1 MAEQTSDIGEQL
13 ATIERKP
20 AKERAPDYSRLQA
33 TVGEKLGAAETGL
46 KKAEI
51 DVGIA
56 QKEAGTKALREQI
69 GLEEKE
75 LEAGRER
82 VRDHDAVADVAART
96 AREFAE
102 IPDDGVAE
110 EGQRPDGDLEEVFQH
125 GRQARTQ
132 RVSVG
137 CIPRN

>member
-51 DVGIA
+51 DIGIA
-56 QKEAGTKALREQI
+56 QKEAGSKALR
-69 GLEEKE
+69 
-75 LEAGRER
+75 
-82 VRDHDAVADVAART
+82 
-96 AREFAE
+96 
-102 IPDDGVAE
+102 
-110 EGQRPDGDLEEVFQH
+110 
-125 GRQARTQ
+125 
-132 RVSVG
+132 
-137 CIPRN
+137 